1 MKDMKL
7 TKLSNYNIENEEN
20 LIKLNEEK
28 LNINKEISNLE
39 IYKKY
44 LKKIKIKKNIKKLL
58 SISRKKKN

>member
-1 MKDMKL
+1 MTQALKGVSHL
-7 TKLSNYNIENEEN
+7 IIIENEEN

-44 LKKIKIKKNIKKLL
+44 LKKIKG
-58 SISRKKKN
+58 